1 MYTGIVQAT
10 CELSFVERKPNL
22 MQFGLCL
29 PVSLSADVTLGASIA
44 VNGCCFTVTSM
55 APSDQGL
62 DVTFDAIDET
72 QAITNVKHFEVGSV
86 VNVERSAKQNAEVG
100 GHVLSGHI
108 VGTAEVVNIEREENR
123 CRMTFSASALWLKY
137 VFEKGYIAVN
147 GASLTV
153 AALDRSA
160 QTFAINLIP
169 ETLERTN
176 FSLLSVSDPVN
187 IEVESQ
193 TQVIV
198 DTVERVMAE
207 RYAQD
212 S

>member
-1 MYTGIVQAT
+1 MSQDT
-10 CELSFVERKPNL
+10 E
-22 MQFGLCL
+22 GL
-29 PVSLSADVTLGASIA
+29 A
-44 VNGCCFTVTSM
+44 V
-55 APSDQGL
+55 A
-62 DVTFDAIDET
+62 FDAIDET
-72 QAITNVKHFEVGSV
+72 QALTNVKNFKPGTL

-108 VGTAEVVNIEREENR
+108 VGTASVSYIDRDENR
-123 CRMTFSASALWLKY
+123 CRMTFSAPSPWLKY
-137 VFEKGYIAVN
+137 VFEKGYVAVN

-153 AALDRSA
+153 AALDREKS
-160 QTFAINLIP
+160 TFAINLMP

-176 FSLLSVSDPVN
+176 FSLLKNRDLVN

-207 RYAQD
+207 RLLERD
-212 S
+212 

>member
-1 MYTGIVQAT
+1 MSEDHKQQLESQLWNIANTLRGKMGADDFRDYILGFIFYKYLSERMHLFADEILKHDGI
-10 CELSFVERKPNL
+10 
-22 MQFGLCL
+22 
-29 PVSLSADVTLGASIA
+29 
-44 VNGCCFTVTSM
+44 
-55 APSDQGL
+55 
-62 DVTFDAIDET
+62 TFDAIDET
-72 QAITNVKHFEVGSV
+72 QALTNVKHFEEGTL

-108 VGTAEVVNIEREENR
+108 VGTATVADIERDENR
-123 CRMTFSASALWLKY
+123 CRMTFSAPNPWLKY
-137 VFEKGYIAVN
+137 VFEKGYVAVN

-153 AALDRSA
+153 AALDRENA
-160 QTFAINLIP
+160 TFAINLIP

-176 FSLLSVSDPVN
+176 FSRLAVDDPVN

-207 RYAQD
+207 RLERNG
-212 S
+212 